1 MKKGLLSLISV
12 LLILCM
18 SVCTYSEEEQQDINI
33 NITYDDSY
41 IEYSKGRERNTN
53 LKFPL
58 DCVAYD
64 YDYIMAQI
72 DKVEDKEA
80 CLKAVMTV
88 LYVMNTLQLYG
99 SDDITLQDIYD
110 CLDSLSIDCTYN
122 NVKYEVLELS
132 DYIDIYSI
140 DPFLENSLRVG
151 NKKGFVVYFD
161 FVFDTFTTLRLD
173 IPIC

>member
-1 MKKGLLSLISV
+1 MRKMALVFVSMMLVLSV
-12 LLILCM
+12 LINA
-18 SVCTYSEEEQQDINI
+18 YSEQKQPDI

-41 IEYSKGRERNTN
+41 IEYSKDRERNYN

-58 DCVAYD
+58 DCVAFD

-99 SDDITLQDIYD
+99 SDDITLLDIYD
-110 CLDSLSIDCTYN
+110 CLNSISLDCSYY

-132 DYIDIYSI
+132 DYIEIYSV
-140 DPFLENSLRVG
+140 DPFLENKLRVG
-151 NKKGFVVYFD
+151 DNEGFVIYFD